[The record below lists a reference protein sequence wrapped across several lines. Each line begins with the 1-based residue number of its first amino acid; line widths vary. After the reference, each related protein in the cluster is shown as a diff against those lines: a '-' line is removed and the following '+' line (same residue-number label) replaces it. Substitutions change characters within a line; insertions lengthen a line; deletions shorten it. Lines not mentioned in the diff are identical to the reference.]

1 MPSNQDLLQAIL
13 ENQRIDREENIRHRK
28 EINVKFLQLAADFS
42 EYKNKQEPINIK
54 ILSILNNDKDSSRIG
69 LVDQVEEN
77 KKDIATIKIV
87 DKVRVGQGKVL
98 SIVSGAIGGAIFYI
112 IKLLI

>member
-1 MPSNQDLLQAIL
+1 MPTNTDLLQAIL
-13 ENQRIDREENIRHRK
+13 ENQRIDK
-28 EINVKFLQLAADFS
+28 EDRLHHQKEMSKKFLQLTADFS
-42 EYKNKQEPINIK
+42 AYKNKQEPINIK

-77 KKDIATIKIV
+77 KKDIATIKVV
-87 DKVRVGQGKVL
+87 DKVRVGQGKIL

-112 IKLLI
+112 IKLLV